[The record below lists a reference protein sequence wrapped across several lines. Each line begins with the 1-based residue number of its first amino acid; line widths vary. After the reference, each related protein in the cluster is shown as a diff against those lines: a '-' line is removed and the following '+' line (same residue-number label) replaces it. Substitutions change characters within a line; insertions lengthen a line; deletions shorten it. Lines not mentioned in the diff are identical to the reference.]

1 MASAASRVRM
11 KEQSDWMVETADSLA
26 KSYSPDRYDSPSTTN
41 MSNAKLTTDFENLP
55 ATVPMEMLAIWFHH
69 GVEELTPEEEV
80 QYEKYLQQQVRP
92 PSVALAVDVEVVAME
107 AVEMEVSWFI
117 IFLLYTSRP
126 CSPLPSWRKSTAQ

>member
-41 MSNAKLTTDFENLP
+41 MSNARLTTDFENLP
-55 ATVPMEMLAIWFHH
+55 ATVPMEVLAIWFHH

-92 PSVALAVDVEVVAME
+92 PPVHSPHLPRPRVNWAKLNPFQHRNLPKPELFSVQGCSL
-107 AVEMEVSWFI
+107 I
-117 IFLLYTSRP
+117 TTFLY
-126 CSPLPSWRKSTAQ
+126 KN